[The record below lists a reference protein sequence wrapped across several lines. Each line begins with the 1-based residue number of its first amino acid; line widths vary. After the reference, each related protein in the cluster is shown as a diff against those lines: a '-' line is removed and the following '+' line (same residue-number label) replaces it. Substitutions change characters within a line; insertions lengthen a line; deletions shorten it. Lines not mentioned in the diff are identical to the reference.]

1 MEESPKLFNYEEK
14 QLMKIFLTIKRN
26 NRRSSKNKNE
36 FLNSKSSNFFIL
48 ILSIQIWKFYFSFL
62 SSIGFIYYLNEI

>member
-1 MEESPKLFNYEEK
+1 MEESPKLINYEEK

-36 FLNSKSSNFFIL
+36 FLNSKSSNFFL
-48 ILSIQIWKFYFSFL
+48 LMLSIQIWKFYFSFL
-62 SSIGFIYYLNEI
+62 SSI

>member
-1 MEESPKLFNYEEK
+1 MEESPKLINYEEK

-48 ILSIQIWKFYFSFL
+48 ILSIQKRKFYFSFL
-62 SSIGFIYYLNEI
+62 SSI